1 MNKSKEYRW
10 GIRTKFSLALGLLV
24 FISLA
29 SFGLFSYIVTRRT
42 LERQMEDS
50 LINHAEL
57 AAGMVKSV
65 LLVEWLP
72 EIYISGNSF
81 YYNIIREK
89 LSSINTE
96 VAELDNVILIGSE
109 NKIIADAEG
118 KLPIGKELAV
128 LKADQVELRSAWE
141 GKSDASV
148 LFPGKDGRPHKSAYA
163 PVFSKDGKVIAV
175 VRVEASARFLDT
187 INRVAFILFVAGLV
201 VTALG
206 ALLGF
211 FIARSVVNPIKK
223 LVQAS
228 ESISAGNLDTEV
240 NINSK
245 DEIGFFAE
253 TFNQMAKNLK
263 KLYDEVSEHGRQ
275 IAELSASVAHEV
287 RSPISAIQGFTEL
300 LEDELDE
307 DDPKHEYLND
317 IKEEIKTL
325 NSKVTNFIHFA
336 KPLTIDPIPLDIL
349 EVLETATAS
358 VDKEATDNEVEIKIN
373 VMDDLPP
380 VLGDYEQLRGLF
392 VNLIRNA
399 IQATTNGGNINIEV
413 CLSKEVDEDKN
424 NQKFMEITISDNGVG
439 MTPDNLKKAFD
450 PFHTTK
456 ADGTGLGLSICKKI
470 VSAHNGEIKLESV
483 LGEGTTVKVFLP
495 YYPEQSSEL

>member
-399 IQATTNGGNINIEV
+399 IQATTNGGNINIDV

>member
-1 MNKSKEYRW
+1 
-10 GIRTKFSLALGLLV
+10 
-24 FISLA
+24 
-29 SFGLFSYIVTRRT
+29 
-42 LERQMEDS
+42 MENS

-65 LLVEWLP
+65 LLVEWLS

-81 YYNIIREK
+81 YYNIIKEK
-89 LSSINTE
+89 LSSVNTE
-96 VAELDNVILIGSE
+96 TAELDNVLLIGSE
-109 NKIIADAEG
+109 NRIIVDAEG

-163 PVFSKDGKVIAV
+163 PVFSKDGKVVAV

-187 INRVAFILFVAGLV
+187 VNRVAFILLVAGLII
-201 VTALG
+201 TALG
-206 ALLGF
+206 AFLGF

-228 ESISAGNLDTEV
+228 ENISAGNLDTEV

-245 DEIGFFAE
+245 DEIGFFAK

-263 KLYDEVSEHGRQ
+263 KLYEEVSEHGRQ

-307 DDPKHEYLND
+307 DDSRREYIND
-317 IKEEIKTL
+317 IREEIKIL
-325 NSKVTNFIHFA
+325 NSKVTNLIHFA
-336 KPLTIDPIPLDIL
+336 RPLTIDPVPLDIM
-349 EVLETATAS
+349 EVLEIATAS
-358 VDKEATDNEVEIKIN
+358 IDKEAVDKEVEINLN
-373 VMDDLPP
+373 VMENLPP
-380 VLGDYEQLRGLF
+380 ALGDYEQLRGLF
-392 VNLIRNA
+392 VNLIRNS
-399 IQATTNGGNINIEV
+399 IQAVTKGGNININV
-413 CLSKEVDEDKN
+413 CASNGTIDNKD
-424 NQKFMEITISDNGVG
+424 NQKFLEITISDNGVG

-456 ADGTGLGLSICKKI
+456 ADGTGLGLPICKKI
-470 VSAHNGEIKLESV
+470 VNAHNGEIKLESV
-483 LGEGTTVKVFLP
+483 FGEGTTVKVLIPSCPDQF
-495 YYPEQSSEL
+495 SEL

>member
-1 MNKSKEYRW
+1 MDKNKKYRW

-24 FISLA
+24 LISLA
-29 SFGLFSYIVTRRT
+29 SFGLFSYIVTRKT
-42 LERQMEDS
+42 LERQMENS

-57 AAGMVKSV
+57 AAGMMEAV

-81 YYNIIREK
+81 YYNILREK
-89 LSSINTE
+89 LSSVNTE
-96 VAELDNVILIGSE
+96 VADLDNIILIGSG
-109 NKIIADAEG
+109 NKVIVDAEG

-128 LKADQVELRSAWE
+128 LKADQVELRSSWE

-163 PVFSKDGKVIAV
+163 PVFAKDGKVIAV
-175 VRVEASARFLDT
+175 
-187 INRVAFILFVAGLV
+187 NRVVFILL
-201 VTALG
+201 VTALVITALG
-206 ALLGF
+206 VLLGII
-211 FIARSVVNPIKK
+211 IARSVVNPIKK
-223 LVQAS
+223 LVRAS

-263 KLYDEVSEHGRQ
+263 KLYEEVSEHGRQ

-307 DDPKHEYLND
+307 DDPRREYIND
-317 IKEEIKTL
+317 IKEEIKIL

-336 KPLTIDPIPLDIL
+336 RPLAIEPNSLDIT
-349 EVLETATAS
+349 EVLESAMAS
-358 VDKEATDNEVEIKIN
+358 VDKEAIDNEIEIIYQFA
-373 VMDDLPP
+373 DDLPL
-380 VLGDYEQLRGLF
+380 VLGDAEQLRGLF
-392 VNLIRNA
+392 VNLMRNA
-399 IQATTNGGNINIEV
+399 IQSMRDGGNIDVGISLTNGN
-413 CLSKEVDEDKN
+413 SDAKDD
-424 NQKFMEITISDNGVG
+424 QKFMEIIISDRGSG
-439 MTPDNLKKAFD
+439 MSPDNLRKAFD
-450 PFHTTK
+450 PFFTTK
-456 ADGTGLGLSICKKI
+456 ADGTGLGLPICKKI
-470 VSAHNGEIKLESV
+470 VNAHNGEIKLESI
-483 LGEGTTVKVFLP
+483 LGEGTTVKIFLP
-495 YYPEQSSEL
+495 CLDQSEC

>member
-1 MNKSKEYRW
+1 MVKNSEYRW

-29 SFGLFSYIVTRRT
+29 SFGLFSYIITRKT
-42 LERQMEDS
+42 LERQMENS

-57 AAGMVKSV
+57 AAGMVRSV
-65 LLVEWLP
+65 LLVEWLS
-72 EIYISGNSF
+72 EVYISGNSF
-81 YYNIIREK
+81 YYNIIKEK
-89 LSSINTE
+89 LSSVNTE
-96 VAELDNVILIGSE
+96 LAELDNVILIGSG
-109 NKIIADAEG
+109 NRIIADAEG
-118 KLPIGKELAV
+118 KLPVGKELAI

-163 PVFSKDGKVIAV
+163 PVFSKDGKVVAV
-175 VRVEASARFLDT
+175 VRVEASAKFLDT
-187 INRVAFILFVAGLV
+187 VNRVVFILLTTGLV
-201 VTALG
+201 ITALG
-206 ALLGF
+206 ASLGLL
-211 FIARSVVNPIKK
+211 IARSVVNPIKK

-228 ESISAGNLDTEV
+228 ENISAGNLDTEV

-245 DEIGFFAE
+245 DEIGFFAR

-263 KLYDEVSEHGRQ
+263 KLYEEVSEHGRQ

-300 LEDELDE
+300 LEDEFDK
-307 DDPKHEYLND
+307 DDSRREYIND
-317 IKEEIKTL
+317 IREEIKIL
-325 NSKVTNFIHFA
+325 NSKVTNLIHFA
-336 KPLTIDPIPLDIL
+336 RPLTIDPIPLDIV

-358 VDKEATDNEVEIKIN
+358 MDKEVTDKEIKIKFN
-373 VMDDLPP
+373 IMENLPP

-399 IQATTNGGNINIEV
+399 VQAITKGGNIDINI
-413 CLSKEVDEDKN
+413 CASNGIIDSKDD
-424 NQKFMEITISDNGVG
+424 QKFLEITIKDDGIG

-456 ADGTGLGLSICKKI
+456 PDGTGLGLPICKKI
-470 VSAHNGEIKLESV
+470 INAHKGEIKLESIF
-483 LGEGTTVKVFLP
+483 GEGTTVKVLLP
-495 YYPEQSSEL
+495 SCPDQLLEI

>member
-81 YYNIIREK
+81 YYNIIKEK

-245 DEIGFFAE
+245 DEIGFFAK

-336 KPLTIDPIPLDIL
+336 KPLTVDPIPLDIL
-349 EVLETATAS
+349 EVLETATVS

-373 VMDDLPP
+373 VMDNLPP

-399 IQATTNGGNINIEV
+399 IQATTNGGNVNIDV
-413 CLSKEVDEDKN
+413 CLSKEVNDNKN
-424 NQKFMEITISDNGVG
+424 NQNFMEITISDNGVG

-483 LGEGTTVKVFLP
+483 FGEGTTVKVFLP
-495 YYPEQSSEL
+495 YCSEQSSEL